1 MVRLV
6 QHLVALRAER
16 ELEGDL
22 GLACWDLSCL
32 GHFNVVANQLDGLQ
46 LVEGRGPIIG
56 KCCLLYKLHSHSIL
70 CPRTTETR
78 FSIAVHVLYL
88 DRVVEGLEDANTLG
102 AQLQV
107 HQALHAQED
116 AVMLQ
121 RVLRRQHNDACH
133 CLLHTA
139 SLIMSE
145 TTDSTDKVY
154 NNNIYFF

>member
-1 MVRLV
+1 M
-6 QHLVALRAER
+6 
-16 ELEGDL
+16 
-22 GLACWDLSCL
+22 
-32 GHFNVVANQLDGLQ
+32 
-46 LVEGRGPIIG
+46 
-56 KCCLLYKLHSHSIL
+56 
-70 CPRTTETR
+70 
-78 FSIAVHVLYL
+78 HVLYL

-121 RVLRRQHNDACH
+121 RVLRHQHNDAGH

-145 TTDSTDKVY
+145 TTDRQY
-154 NNNIYFF
+154 R